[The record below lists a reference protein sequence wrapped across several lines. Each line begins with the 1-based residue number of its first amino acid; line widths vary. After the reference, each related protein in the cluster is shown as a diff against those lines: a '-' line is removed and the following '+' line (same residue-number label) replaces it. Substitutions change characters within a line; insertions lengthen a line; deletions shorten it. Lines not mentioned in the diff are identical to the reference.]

1 MRLIIFIFLILSFS
15 LAFDVY
21 RIQSDEDIDSYFLDN
36 DSEYTGL
43 IICSV
48 HGNEPLAYNFVKKM
62 IYNPEY
68 FSKDFFPKNFNYL
81 IILQPSKYR
90 INKNRRNTFEGFDPN
105 RTFLNLFSKS
115 SKFIVSL
122 IYKYNPIFVIDIH
135 QTKNNDYEFMYGF
148 GSFCKIINNIYQVD
162 NRYKIATKSIYTPGY
177 YELCNLEEDLVKD
190 SEKLFY
196 LINQKISRYKVPGR
210 DYAYDRVSILRNFA
224 ASKGT
229 FSVLF
234 EFPYDQNNEKNLEI
248 ILKRY
253 LSFLDENKEK
263 LAKYK
268 FLAKKLEKEYFESK
282 YFIIPKNY
290 DNVKDLLGLLEKFGY
305 IYYINLADLKDI
317 YGLVIEDLRISKIQE
332 FVGFIYF
339 DIKIKIDRE
348 VEKKEEFF
356 IIKQDA
362 LLNFLLNPIYGESV
376 WNFLAVPFG
385 VKYIPLYIY
394 VKFGE

>member
-1 MRLIIFIFLILSFS
+1 MRLIIFILLILSFS
-15 LAFDVY
+15 VAFNIY
-21 RIQSDEDIDSYFLDN
+21 KIPSDEDIDSYFLDN
-36 DSEYTGL
+36 GSEYTGL
-43 IICSV
+43 IICSI
-48 HGNEPLAYNFVKKM
+48 HGNEPLAYNFMKKM

-68 FSKDFFPKNFNYL
+68 FSKDFLPKNFNYL

-115 SKFIVSL
+115 SKFIVGL
-122 IYKYNPIFVIDIH
+122 VYKYNPIFVIDIH

-162 NRYKIATKSIYTPGY
+162 NRYKIATKSVYTPCY

-196 LINQKISRYKVPGR
+196 SMNQRINKYKAPGR
-210 DYAYDRVSILRNFA
+210 DHAYNRISILRNFL
-224 ASKGT
+224 ASKGI

-234 EFPYDQNNEKNLEI
+234 EFPYDQNNEKNLEV

-268 FLAKKLEKEYFESK
+268 FLAKKLEKEYFESR
-282 YFIIPKNY
+282 YFIIPKSY
-290 DNVKDLLGLLEKFGY
+290 DNVEDLLSLLEKFGY
-305 IYYINLADLKDI
+305 SYYINLVDLKDI
-317 YGLVIEDLRISKIQE
+317 YGLVI
-332 FVGFIYF
+332 
-339 DIKIKIDRE
+339 
-348 VEKKEEFF
+348 
-356 IIKQDA
+356 
-362 LLNFLLNPIYGESV
+362 
-376 WNFLAVPFG
+376 
-385 VKYIPLYIY
+385 
-394 VKFGE
+394 